1 MEAYL
6 ADVPT
11 FIKAIQSLQLSRAI
25 RKDGDGQFLT
35 CSISTSGIKL
45 SNHTTGKDVF
55 CCCWLKKEI
64 FKKFECLNELENS
77 HFDICLNTLINCIQV
92 FGLDAKMAILRYDNA
107 NLHLSI
113 TEDEGAMTD
122 CVLCT
127 YHTSEDICEIQRFM
141 NTNDGYRS
149 NGSSTN
155 TDYIMIFPHVLRD
168 LLKDL
173 CDIAKN
179 DSKVSCEYMQ
189 KNVYQVFYINMIYNQ
204 MTLELF
210 PLNINTS
217 PKHCVMSFSCKLD
230 GEECCW
236 ELFDNHNVFPGYRID
251 QYHNHTYM
259 IKSLFQIERAL
270 AVCST
275 LRIKI
280 NKEGLLAIQMI
291 IKQDIHPTKEVQSV
305 NADASLKYINYY
317 NTEVLIL
324 PVNKINGSASFT

>member
-11 FIKAIQSLQLSRAI
+11 FIKAIQSLQLSRAT

-149 NGSSTN
+149 NGSGTS

-179 DSKVSCEYMQ
+179 DSK
-189 KNVYQVFYINMIYNQ
+189 II
-204 MTLELF
+204 LELF
-210 PLNINTS
+210 PPNINTS
-217 PKHCVMSFSCKLD
+217 PKHCVMSLSCKLD
-230 GEECCW
+230 GEECRW

-259 IKSLFQIERAL
+259 IKSLSQIERAL

-280 NKEGLLAIQMI
+280 NKEGLLAIQII
-291 IKQDIHPTKEVQSV
+291 IKQDIHPTKEAQSV
-305 NADASLKYINYY
+305 NADTSLKYISYY